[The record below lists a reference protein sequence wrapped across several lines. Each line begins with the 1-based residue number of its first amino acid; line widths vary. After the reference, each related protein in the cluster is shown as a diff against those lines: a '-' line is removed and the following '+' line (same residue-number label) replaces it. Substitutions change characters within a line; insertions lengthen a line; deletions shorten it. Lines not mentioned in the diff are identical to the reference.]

1 MWQLF
6 KIMILTLDKKKIL
19 FYQKNRDPFLMIDYA
34 YEVNPGKF
42 ANGYK
47 ELKENEWFFKI
58 HWPGDPNMPGA
69 LQQEALTQMGALSL
83 LTMEG
88 NEGELI
94 YVISA
99 NNIKYKHKVKPGDKL
114 IINTEIK
121 KLNGGVAD
129 ISAKSF
135 VGDKEACSG
144 EFRLLLAKYLK
155 KFYR

>member
-1 MWQLF
+1 
-6 KIMILTLDKKKIL
+6 
-19 FYQKNRDPFLMIDYA
+19 MIDYA
-34 YEVNPGKF
+34 EEVYPGKF

-47 ELKENEWFFKI
+47 ELNENEWFFKV

-83 LTMEG
+83 LTIEG
-88 NEGELI
+88 NAGELV

-99 NNIKYKHKVKPGDKL
+99 NNVKYQNKVTPGDKL
-114 IINTEIK
+114 TIKTEIK

-129 ISAKSF
+129 IFAKSF

-144 EFRLLLAKYLK
+144 EFRLILANYLK
-155 KFYR
+155 RFYR

>member
-1 MWQLF
+1 
-6 KIMILTLDKKKIL
+6 MILELKKKEIL
-19 FYQKNRDPFLMIDYA
+19 YYQKNRDPFLMIDHA
-34 YEVNPGKF
+34 DEVYPGKY

-47 ELKENEWFFKI
+47 ELLENEWFFKV

-88 NEGELI
+88 NAGEI
-94 YVISA
+94 VYVLSA
-99 NNIKYKHKVKPGDKL
+99 NNIKYKCKVIPGSKL
-114 IINTEIK
+114 IIKTEIIK
-121 KLNGGVAD
+121 FKAGIAD

-135 VGDKEACSG
+135 VNDKEACSG
-144 EFRLLLAKYLK
+144 EFRLILAKNLR